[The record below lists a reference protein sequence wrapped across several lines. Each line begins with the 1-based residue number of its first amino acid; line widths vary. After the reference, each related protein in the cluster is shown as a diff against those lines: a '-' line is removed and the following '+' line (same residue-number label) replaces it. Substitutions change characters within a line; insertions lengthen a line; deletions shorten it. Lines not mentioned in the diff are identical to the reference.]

1 MPPNPKPLVTVLTP
15 VFNGEA
21 YLSECVEAVLAQTYK
36 EFEYFIVDNRSQ
48 DRSLEIA
55 LRYAKLDSRV
65 HVVEN
70 DAFLPQH
77 ENFNEALRFV
87 SPHSKY
93 CKFAFADDMLLPTCL
108 EQMVAV
114 AESDPEIT
122 LVSVYDRDIRMNYQG
137 IGVVSGREACR
148 LYLEREVQLFGSQ
161 NTVLFRASDTRS
173 RVPFFRFTGGFED
186 IDTYF
191 AILKAKKLGVIHQVL
206 TFTRRD
212 NVSTVTPLL
221 AFEPHLPLRLL
232 LLRRHGRAYLDKTE
246 CDRLWQVL
254 LKEYL
259 LFLGRNVLK
268 RRDKP
273 FWDYHK
279 NAMARFN
286 YELHPVV
293 LGYNAFLALL
303 HYALNPRSSLH
314 KLITRAR
321 SRSAGNAVTVS
332 SPGFALAKTAQR

>member
-1 MPPNPKPLVTVLTP
+1 MVPTPKPLVTVLTP

-21 YLSECVEAVLAQTYK
+21 YLSECVEGVLGQTYK

-70 DAFLPQH
+70 DAFLRQH

-87 SPHSKY
+87 SPHSRY

-114 AESDPEIT
+114 AESDSEIT
-122 LVSVYDRDIRMNYQG
+122 LVSAYDRDIRMNYQG
-137 IGVVSGREACR
+137 IRVVSGREACR
-148 LYLEREVQLFGSQ
+148 LYLEREVALFGSP

-173 RVPFFRFTGGFED
+173 RVPFFRLMGGFGD

-221 AFEPHLPLRLL
+221 AFEPFLPLRLL
-232 LLRRHGRAYLDKTE
+232 LLHRHGRAYLDKTE

-254 LKEYL
+254 LEQYL

-286 YELHPVV
+286 YQLHPVV
-293 LGYNAFLALL
+293 LGYNAFLAFL
-303 HYALNPRSSLH
+303 HYALHPRSSLH
-314 KLITRAR
+314 KLITRGR
-321 SRSAGNAVTVS
+321 SRSVDNAVTVS
-332 SPGFALAKTAQR
+332 S